1 MRIAILLIL
10 LGELLLTGC
19 AFFQDD
25 QTSYTPV
32 VNEKQDYI
40 DWVELKKQRKID
52 EENTIQDYINSQTW
66 GEIEENDTFFSST
79 LGTSQEITDDLAD
92 RVKFETLLYFVDKNN
107 CDTGTLAFLDMDIVI
122 YNKRSLYSD
131 YIDVLKVNNKNVKFS
146 SSGYTYIGMELAK
159 PTSYKGKKYL
169 EDQFLYKKRVII
181 KDLKGEVIST
191 YNAKG
196 FSKMR
201 RAMIKAC
208 KINNKNIN
216 NAL

>member
-1 MRIAILLIL
+1 MRIAILL
-10 LGELLLTGC
+10 GALLLTGC

-25 QTSYTPV
+25 QTIYTPV

-40 DWVELKKQRKID
+40 DYVVLMKKLKKQRKID
-52 EENTIQDYINSQTW
+52 EENTIQNYINSQTW
-66 GEIEENDTFFSST
+66 GGIEENNLSFYST
-79 LGTSQEITDDLAD
+79 LDTSQEIPDDLAD
-92 RVKFETLLYFVDKNN
+92 RVKFEKVIIYTVYKNN
-107 CDTGTLAFLDMDIVI
+107 CDERALLFPVDDIDT
-122 YNKRSLYSD
+122 YSED
-131 YIDVLKVNNKNVKFS
+131 TKGNYIKVLKVNNKNIKFTINNLI
-146 SSGYTYIGMELAK
+146 YTFPK
-159 PTSYKGKKYL
+159 TYKGRKYL
-169 EDQFLYKKRVII
+169 EDQFLYKKRVVI